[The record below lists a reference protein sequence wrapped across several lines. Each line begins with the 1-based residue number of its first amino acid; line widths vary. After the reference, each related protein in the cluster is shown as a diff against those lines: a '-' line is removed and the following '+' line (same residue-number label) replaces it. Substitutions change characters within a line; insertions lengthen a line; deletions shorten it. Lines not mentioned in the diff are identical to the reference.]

1 MPGLTR
7 RLTRSVCA
15 ATRTGVACTVRPS
28 TLPTDSVDRAAS
40 RFLCPCNAGS
50 RPRVP
55 SRSFLLPNARDTS
68 DHRHVVQPAAK
79 CDGDPRTSFQFFV
92 SRSDRSG
99 RSNRGKRLGLAPLA
113 LYSPVIRLQ
122 SRRAMPPMRPCQ
134 PLAPCLP
141 ATGKTGGGE
150 PTILRGACTK
160 VCFDS
165 QASKSSE
172 RTFVRLTVRFCRMCR
187 VVSTKLSRPFSS
199 VASVDKYRGFGGSG

>member
-1 MPGLTR
+1 M
-7 RLTRSVCA
+7 
-15 ATRTGVACTVRPS
+15 ACTVPPS

-68 DHRHVVQPAAK
+68 DHRHVLQPAAK

-141 ATGKTGGGE
+141 ATGKTGVWRTDHIARGLHEGLFRFPGIQVVRE
-150 PTILRGACTK
+150 DVRAAHSQVLQDVPRRIDKTFQAFFLRCQRGQ
-160 VCFDS
+160 VPGF
-165 QASKSSE
+165 
-172 RTFVRLTVRFCRMCR
+172 RRLWLV
-187 VVSTKLSRPFSS
+187 PP
-199 VASVDKYRGFGGSG
+199 

>member
-1 MPGLTR
+1 M
-7 RLTRSVCA
+7 
-15 ATRTGVACTVRPS
+15 ACTVPPS

-68 DHRHVVQPAAK
+68 DHRHVLQPAAK

-99 RSNRGKRLGLAPLA
+99 RSNR
-113 LYSPVIRLQ
+113 
-122 SRRAMPPMRPCQ
+122 RAMPPMRPCQ

-141 ATGKTGGGE
+141 ATGKTGVWRTDDIARGLHEGLFRFPGIQVVRE
-150 PTILRGACTK
+150 DVRAAHSQVLQDVPRRIDKTFQAFFLRCQRGQ
-160 VCFDS
+160 VPGF
-165 QASKSSE
+165 
-172 RTFVRLTVRFCRMCR
+172 RRLWLV
-187 VVSTKLSRPFSS
+187 PP
-199 VASVDKYRGFGGSG
+199 